1 MTDVYIELM
10 FTLKCIGNMK
20 LSKFKLVCLT
30 FRVQIMIQMIHII
43 INRFLAFTCGD
54 QPTFYQATLFVLAE
68 ADGPQLY
75 EVSTWP
81 LIIGKTFSF
90 INLATDHWE
99 DFLEH
104 QLGHRSLGRLS
115 RTSTW
120 PLNIGKTFS
129 NINLAAD
136 HWEDFLEHQLGH
148 RSLGRLSRTSTW
160 PPIIGKTFSNINLT
174 ADHWE
179 DFLEHQLG
187 HRSLGRLSR
196 TSTWP
201 PIIGKTFSNIDLA
214 ADHWEDFLEHQ
225 LGHRSLGRLSRTSTW
240 PPIIRTTFVSVKY
253 SFNCDLFE
261 FIKPWIVAIESKSGL
276 SINLLFHNVS
286 VNLGHSFTRDINR
299 LLKSLL
305 NWLSLRE
312 HYRYCGEFVT
322 RGEPLSN
329 VYVGSVGGESFIP
342 SVTIGIDSNRRR
354 LINHQISFDGSPI
367 EIRLRNMRETD
378 ILTTNLNKMIL
389 LWQDRQLEQLAQL
402 QESFKWMVDCCD
414 HPVSSIVS
422 KREHGMANIML
433 SGNNVDLSIGMESYL
448 WPKRA
453 ICCQTDLEVRIHR
466 FYHLQ
471 TLDGSFFTTPAPHHD
486 SSSSDQRFHALAEH
500 FSDDPKIIPLLDDL
514 HDQLQRSSLK
524 LYKMVLVFESLDH
537 LLSSIFINSVLAVHR
552 IKSNGIKRS
561 CRAFYHIQRR
571 LAAITRSRKLAY

>member
-1 MTDVYIELM
+1 ML
-10 FTLKCIGNMK
+10 GNPK
-20 LSKFKLVCLT
+20 DSTQKQENPKIRILPFKGLRQFNKFANGLANST
-30 FRVQIMIQMIHII
+30 SSII
-43 INRFLAFTCGD
+43 
-54 QPTFYQATLFVLAE
+54 
-68 ADGPQLY
+68 
-75 EVSTWP
+75 
-81 LIIGKTFSF
+81 
-90 INLATDHWE
+90 
-99 DFLEH
+99 
-104 QLGHRSLGRLS
+104 
-115 RTSTW
+115 
-120 PLNIGKTFS
+120 
-129 NINLAAD
+129 
-136 HWEDFLEHQLGH
+136 
-148 RSLGRLSRTSTW
+148 
-160 PPIIGKTFSNINLT
+160 
-174 ADHWE
+174 
-179 DFLEHQLG
+179 
-187 HRSLGRLSR
+187 
-196 TSTWP
+196 
-201 PIIGKTFSNIDLA
+201 
-214 ADHWEDFLEHQ
+214 
-225 LGHRSLGRLSRTSTW
+225 
-240 PPIIRTTFVSVKY
+240 
-253 SFNCDLFE
+253 
-261 FIKPWIVAIESKSGL
+261 KSE
-276 SINLLFHNVS
+276 
-286 VNLGHSFTRDINR
+286 DINR

-422 KREHGMANIML
+422 KREH
-433 SGNNVDLSIGMESYL
+433 V